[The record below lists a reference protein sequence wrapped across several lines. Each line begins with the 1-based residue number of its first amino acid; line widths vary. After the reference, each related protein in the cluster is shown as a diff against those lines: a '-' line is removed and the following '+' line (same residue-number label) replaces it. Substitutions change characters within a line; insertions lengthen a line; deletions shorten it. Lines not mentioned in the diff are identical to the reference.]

1 MPNSLKIFHRA
12 LNFLILVLCIV
23 VFALMI
29 RLIRTEY
36 FSVNNKK
43 DTDLDLSDLNC
54 NCKCS
59 CTEEEELD
67 LNNQNSINNNQN
79 SINNNQNSINNNQNK
94 QNNKLFEI
102 IIPDDSPESIDINN
116 SSETQAVLENGI
128 IKIPKT
134 TFVGEN
140 NNISKINDNRLTEM
154 VALNNT
160 SAENSNNEDPFEK
173 KSMINKVRNFLEFP
187 DMQKY
192 CPSIDNSESSFW
204 AQMPED
210 YAGDIHIK
218 FCCTSCFYLI
228 SEEIYCG
235 ENENGKY
242 KLENLSVT
250 DINLLKELY
259 QRTPEMNEK
268 FAFPEVKLGSLLGK
282 PVLKYKYDNDYY
294 TIQVAKSLQDLSLH
308 ESEPTIL
315 KDLYKRHYQCPAV
328 ATKPV
333 LQILNV

>member
-1 MPNSLKIFHRA
+1 MAKQNSLKIFHRA
-12 LNFLILVLCIV
+12 LNFLILVLCVV

-36 FSVNNKK
+36 FSSNNKK
-43 DTDLDLSDLNC
+43 ETDLDLSDLNC
-54 NCKCS
+54 NCKCN

-67 LNNQNSINNNQN
+67 LNNQNSKNNNQ
-79 SINNNQNSINNNQNK
+79 ID
-94 QNNKLFEI
+94 KLFEI
-102 IIPDDSPESIDINN
+102 IIPDDSPESININN
-116 SSETQAVLENGI
+116 SYETNAVLENGL
-128 IKIPKT
+128 IKIPKP

-140 NNISKINDNRLTEM
+140 NNVAKINDNRVTEM

-160 SAENSNNEDPFEK
+160 YTENSNNEDSFEK

-210 YAGDIHIK
+210 YAGDIHVK
-218 FCCTSCFYLI
+218 FCCTSCFYFI

-259 QRTPEMNEK
+259 QQTPEMNEK
-268 FAFPEVKLGSLLGK
+268 YAFPEVKLGSLLGK
-282 PVLKYKYDNDYY
+282 PVLKYKYNNEYY

-308 ESEPTIL
+308 EAEPTIL
-315 KDLYKRHYQCPAV
+315 KDLYKRHYQCPAI

-333 LQILNV
+333 LQILNF